1 MIPPRRI
8 ERSAATRSVPR
19 TVNFLAGLFALSLV
33 LTLSLLAAPVT
44 AQTTIQEV
52 LVEGNERIEA
62 DTVRSYLSISV
73 GDPFDARE
81 INDSLKSLF
90 ATGLFADVTIR
101 REASALIV
109 RVVENPII
117 NRVAFEGNQRI
128 DDEAL
133 EAETQLRARVVYTR
147 TRVQSDVQRLIEIYR
162 RSGRFAA
169 QIEPKVIQLAQNR
182 VDLVF
187 EIDEGPLTGIRRI
200 SFVGNKRYS
209 DGDLRDQI
217 QTRETAWWRILTSD
231 DTYDPDRLTFDRE
244 LLRKYYLS
252 KGYADFR
259 VISAVAELT
268 RDRKDF
274 YVTFTI
280 EEGAR
285 YKFGALSVNA
295 NLRDLQADSLQ
306 QFITTQS
313 DEWYDADEVEDTI
326 QALTDAVGNLGYAFL
341 DVRPRI
347 KRNREDRLIDVVYEI
362 DEGPRVYVQ
371 RINIIGNVRTLDKVV
386 RREFRLVEGDAFNAA
401 KIRRSRQQIRNL
413 GLFETVQVETD
424 QGDQPDQSILTVAVT
439 EKSTGELSF
448 GAGVSTSEGVLGDIS
463 IRERNLLGRGQDLR
477 LGLQFSTRRQEIDL
491 SFTEPYFLD
500 RDIAAGFDLFRTSA
514 DFQDESSF
522 DQDTLGT
529 SLRANYTV
537 AEDLRHGL
545 RYTLRQD
552 KISDVDDGASRLIK
566 EQEGTSIASSIGHT
580 LTYDKR
586 DSRLKPTEGYLV
598 QFGQEVAGL
607 GGDVHYLKHTLTTSY
622 HWPLW
627 SDWVANTRLRQG
639 HIIGLGE
646 DVRINDRFFLG
657 GSSLRGFE
665 PGGVGPRDANTDDS
679 LGGNIFYTATA
690 ELTVPLNLTKDLD
703 VDGALFTDIGS
714 LTQVDDAGAEVLDVS
729 DPRASIGVGVGYLS
743 PFGPIRV
750 DYARAVLKQ
759 GFDQTENLRFSF
771 GARF

>member
-1 MIPPRRI
+1 MLRLPSRYCF
-8 ERSAATRSVPR
+8 V
-19 TVNFLAGLFALSLV
+19 AGLLALV
-33 LTLSLLAAPVT
+33 MVIALAIPLASVA
-44 AQTTIQEV
+44 AQSTIQEV

-62 DTVRSYLSISV
+62 DTVRSYLSVSI

-81 INDSLKSLF
+81 INDSLKGLF

-101 REASALIV
+101 REGAALIV

-128 DDEAL
+128 DDDAL

-147 TRVQSDVQRLIEIYR
+147 TRVQSDVQRLTEIYR

-200 SFVGNKRYS
+200 SFVGNRRFS
-209 DGDLRDQI
+209 DGNLRDEI

-244 LLRKYYLS
+244 LLRKSYLS

-274 YVTFTI
+274 YVTFTV
-280 EEGAR
+280 EEGER
-285 YKFGALSVNA
+285 YKFGDLNVNA
-295 NLRDLQADSLQ
+295 ALRDLDSESLLPVL
-306 QFITTQS
+306 TTFS
-313 DEWYDADEVEDTI
+313 GEWYDADEVEDTI
-326 QALTDAVGNLGYAFL
+326 QALTDEVGNLGYAFV
-341 DVRPRI
+341 DIRPII
-347 KRNREDRLIDVVYEI
+347 KRNREERLINVTYEI
-362 DEGPRVYVQ
+362 EEGPRVYVQ
-371 RINIIGNVRTLDKVV
+371 RINIVGNVRTLDKVI

-413 GLFETVQVETD
+413 GLFETVGINTE
-424 QGDQPDQSILTVAVT
+424 QGDQPDQSVLTVAVT

-448 GAGVSTSEGVLGDIS
+448 GAGISTLDGFLGDIS

-477 LGLQFSTRRQEIDL
+477 LGLTFSTRRQEIDL

-500 RDIAAGFDLFRTSA
+500 KNIAAGFDLFRKSA

-522 DQDTLGT
+522 DQDTLGG
-529 SLRANYTV
+529 SLRANYVV

-545 RYTLRQD
+545 QYTLRQD
-552 KISDVDDGASRLIK
+552 KISDVDDDASRLIK
-566 EQEGTSIASSIGHT
+566 EQEGTSIASALGHT
-580 LTYDKR
+580 LTYDLR
-586 DSRLKPTEGYLV
+586 DSRIKPTEGYLV

-607 GGDVHYLKHTLTTSY
+607 GGDVHYLKHTLTFSH

-627 SDWVANTRLRQG
+627 SDWVANARLRNG
-639 HIIGLGE
+639 YIFGLGE

-665 PGGVGPRDANTDDS
+665 PGGVGPRDGITDDS
-679 LGGNIFYTATA
+679 LGGNLFYVATA
-690 ELTVPLNLTKDLD
+690 EMTVPLNLTKDLD
-703 VDGALFTDIGS
+703 VDAALFSDIGS
-714 LTQVDDAGAEVLDVS
+714 LTQVDDNGAEVLDVS
-729 DPRASIGVGVGYLS
+729 DPRASIGIGLAYLS
-743 PFGPIRV
+743 PFGPIRI
-750 DYARAVLKQ
+750 DFARAVLKED
-759 GFDQTENLRFSF
+759 FDQTENLRFSF
-771 GARF
+771 GTRF

>member
-1 MIPPRRI
+1 MPI
-8 ERSAATRSVPR
+8 VPR
-19 TVNFLAGLFALSLV
+19 PFRFLTGLFALLMV
-33 LTLSLLAAPVT
+33 LALALPVAPVA

-62 DTVRSYLSISV
+62 DTVRSYLATSV
-73 GDPFDARE
+73 GDAFDASE

-101 REASALIV
+101 REARVLIV

-128 DDEAL
+128 DDDAL
-133 EAETQLRARVVYTR
+133 ESETQLRARVVYTR

-187 EIDEGPLTGIRRI
+187 EIDEGPLTGVRRI
-200 SFVGNKRYS
+200 SFVGNKRFS
-209 DGDLRDQI
+209 DGKLRDEI

-244 LLRKYYLS
+244 LLRKYYLGR
-252 KGYADFR
+252 GYADFR

-285 YKFGALSVNA
+285 YKFGDLSVNA
-295 NLRDLQADSLQ
+295 NLRDLQAESLHP
-306 QFITTQS
+306 FITTIS

-326 QALTDAVGNLGYAFL
+326 QALTDAVGNLGYAFV
-341 DVRPRI
+341 DIRPRI
-347 KRNREDRLIDVVYEI
+347 KRNREDRLIDVSYEI
-362 DEGPRVYVQ
+362 EEGPRVYVQ
-371 RINIIGNVRTLDKVV
+371 RINIVGNVRTLDKVV

-413 GLFETVQVETD
+413 GLFETVEVNTE
-424 QGDQPDQSILTVAVT
+424 QGNQPDQSVLTVAVT

-448 GAGVSTSEGVLGDIS
+448 GAGVSTLDGILGDIS

-477 LGLQFSTRRQEIDL
+477 LGLTFSTRRQEIDL

-500 RDIAAGFDLFRTSA
+500 RDIAAGFDMFRKSV
-514 DFQDESSF
+514 DLQDESSF
-522 DQDTLGT
+522 VQDTLGST
-529 SLRANYTV
+529 LRADYTV
-537 AEDLRHGL
+537 VEDLRHGL
-545 RYTLRQD
+545 QYTLRQD
-552 KISDVDDGASRLIK
+552 KISDVDDDASRLIK
-566 EQEGTSIASSIGHT
+566 EQEGTSITSSIGHN

-586 DSRLKPTEGYLV
+586 DSRIKPTEGYRV
-598 QFGQEVAGL
+598 QFSQEAAGF
-607 GGDVHYLKHTLTTSY
+607 GGDVHYLKHSLTTSY
-622 HWPLW
+622 YMPIW
-627 SDWVANTRLRQG
+627 SDWVASALLRQG

-657 GSSLRGFE
+657 GSTLRGFE

-679 LGGNIFYTATA
+679 LGGNVFYSATA
-690 ELTVPLNLTKDLD
+690 EITVPLNLTKDFD
-703 VDGALFTDIGS
+703 VDAALFSDIGT
-714 LTQVDDAGAEVLDVS
+714 LTQVDDSGAEVLDVS
-729 DPRASIGVGVGYLS
+729 NPRASVGIGISYLS

-750 DYARAVLKQ
+750 DYARAVLKED
-759 GFDQTENLRFSF
+759 FDQTENFRFSF

>member
-1 MIPPRRI
+1 M
-8 ERSAATRSVPR
+8 
-19 TVNFLAGLFALSLV
+19 AGFFALVALSL
-33 LTLSLLAAPVT
+33 LIWAAAAPAT
-44 AQTTIQEV
+44 AQTTVEEV

-62 DTVRSYLSISV
+62 ETVRSYLSIST
-73 GDPFDARE
+73 GDSFDARD
-81 INDSLKSLF
+81 INESLKRLF

-101 REASALIV
+101 REGRALIV

-117 NRVAFEGNQRI
+117 NRVAFEGNKRI
-128 DDEAL
+128 DDDDL

-200 SFVGNKRYS
+200 SFVGNKRFS
-209 DGDLRDQI
+209 DGDLRDEI

-244 LLRKYYLS
+244 LLRKFYLG

-280 EEGAR
+280 EEGER
-285 YKFGALSVNA
+285 YRFGELRVNA
-295 NLRDLQADSLQ
+295 KLRDLQAASL
-306 QFITTQS
+306 FPFLTTVS
-313 DEWYDADEVEDTI
+313 EEWYDADEVEETI
-326 QALTDAVGNLGYAFL
+326 QALTDAVGNLGYAFV
-341 DVRPRI
+341 DIRPKI
-347 KRNREDRLIDVVYEI
+347 KRDREERLIDVTYEI
-362 DEGPRVYVQ
+362 EEGPRVYVQ
-371 RINIIGNVRTLDKVV
+371 RINIVGNVRTLDKVI

-401 KIRRSRQQIRNL
+401 KLRRSRQQIRNL
-413 GLFETVQVETD
+413 GLFERVEVETE
-424 QGDQPDQSILTVAVT
+424 QGDQPDQSVLTVALA

-448 GAGVSTSEGVLGDIS
+448 GAGISTLDGFLGDIS
-463 IRERNLLGRGQDLR
+463 IRERNLMGRGQDLR
-477 LGLQFSTRRQEIDL
+477 LGLTISSRRQEIDL

-500 RDIAAGFDLFRTSA
+500 RDIAAGFDIFRTTA

-522 DQDTLGT
+522 DQDTVGT
-529 SLRANYTV
+529 SLRANYTI
-537 AEDLRHGL
+537 AEDLRHGVK
-545 RYTLRQD
+545 YTLRQD
-552 KISDVDDGASRLIK
+552 KISDVDDDASRLIR
-566 EQEGTSIASSIGHT
+566 EQEGTSVASSVGHT
-580 LTYDKR
+580 LTHDKR
-586 DSRLKPTEGYLV
+586 DSRLKPTEGYII

-607 GGDVHYLKHTLTTSY
+607 GGDVHYLKHTFNY
-622 HWPLW
+622 GYYWPLW
-627 SDWVANTRLRQG
+627 SDWVASVNVREG
-639 HIIGLGE
+639 HIAGLGE

-665 PGGVGPRDANTDDS
+665 PGGVGPRDRVTDDS
-679 LGGNIFYTATA
+679 LGGNVFYAATA
-690 ELTVPLNLTKDLD
+690 EVTVPLNLTKDLD
-703 VDGALFTDIGS
+703 VDLAVFTDVGT
-714 LTQVDDAGAEVLDVS
+714 LTDVDDTGAEVQDVS
-729 DPRASIGVGVGYLS
+729 DTRASVGVGLAYLS
-743 PFGPIRV
+743 PFGPIRI
-750 DYARAVLKQ
+750 DFAKAVVKQ
-759 GFDQTENLRFSF
+759 DFDQTENFRFSF